1 VNPLEELFSPSGRLA
16 EKLPSFR
23 PRASQIEMAKAIA
36 DVMQTGGT
44 LIAEA
49 GTGTGKTLAYL
60 VPALLSG
67 KRVIISTATKTLQ
80 DQLFMKDLPL
90 VRRAL
95 PQPIKTALLKGRG
108 NYLCLYRQRTMLHPR
123 SGHDAREASHLMA
136 INRWAKSTRS
146 GDIAEVKSVP
156 ENSALWP
163 SATSTADNCL
173 GQECPQFSDCFL
185 TKARNQAREA
195 NIVVINHHLL
205 WADWTL
211 RDGGYGELL
220 PEADVI
226 IVDEAHHFPES
237 ATQFLGTT
245 VSSRQLHE
253 LANDIEIERLKSAP
267 DDVSLPE
274 EVDRLERLVH
284 DARLALGLDARREPW
299 HQVAGLDAV
308 NESFHAIREQL
319 QFLAD
324 ALKPLSIRG
333 KGLESCQKRAA
344 DLLDRLQSF
353 LSGDT
358 NGYIRWFETRK
369 RGFSISRTPLEIASE
384 FRKFRTVLESA
395 WVFTSATLTVAG
407 DFGHFQRQLGLDE
420 AYCHAWESP
429 FDYRSHCLLY
439 LPSGLPDPR
448 DMAFPR
454 MMLDAVLPV
463 LRASK
468 GRAFMLFTSHM
479 ALNHAARVL
488 AEALDY
494 PLFVQGT
501 QPKTTLLD
509 AFKSSG
515 HGILLGTSSFWE
527 GVDVP
532 GPSLSCV
539 IIDKLPF
546 ASPTDPILSARLD
559 HLRKA
564 GLNPFTSFQ
573 LPAAIIA
580 LKQGVGRLIRDHNDR
595 GVLMICDP
603 RIRTKPYGKL
613 FLKSLPDLPQTGS
626 ILDVQHF
633 YDRESAEEA
642 VCP

>member
-1 VNPLEELFSPSGRLA
+1 
-16 EKLPSFR
+16 
-23 PRASQIEMAKAIA
+23 MARAIA
-36 DVMQTGGT
+36 DVIQTGGT

-60 VPALLSG
+60 VPAILSG
-67 KRVIISTATKTLQ
+67 KRVILSTATKTLQ
-80 DQLFMKDLPL
+80 DQLFLKDLPL
-90 VRRAL
+90 VRKAM
-95 PQPIKTALLKGRG
+95 PQSIKIALLKGRA
-108 NYLCLYRQRTMLHPR
+108 NYLCLYRLRTMLHPR
-123 SGHDAREASHLMA
+123 IGHDARDARHLLA
-136 INRWAKSTRS
+136 INRWAKITRS
-146 GDIAEVKSVP
+146 GDIAEVTDVP
-156 ENSALWP
+156 ESSVLWP

-173 GQECPQFSDCFL
+173 GQECPQYSDCFI
-185 TKARNQAREA
+185 TKARAQAREA

-220 PEADVI
+220 PEADAI

-245 VSSRQLHE
+245 LSSRQLHE
-253 LANDIEIERLKSAP
+253 LASDIEIERVKSAP
-267 DDVSLPE
+267 DDVTLPD
-274 EVDRLERLVH
+274 EVDRLERLIH

-299 HQVAGLDAV
+299 HQVARHDAV
-308 NESFHAIREQL
+308 IESFQAIQEQL
-319 QFLAD
+319 HGLVD
-324 ALKPLSIRG
+324 LLKPLSIRG
-333 KGLESCQKRAA
+333 KGLESCQKRSV
-344 DLLDRLQSF
+344 DLLERLESF

-358 NGYIRWFETRK
+358 QGHIRWFETRK
-369 RGFSISRTPLEIASE
+369 RGFSISRTPLEITAE
-384 FRKFRTVLESA
+384 FTKFRKTLESS

-420 AYCHAWESP
+420 AVYRAWESP

-439 LPSGLPDPR
+439 LPRGLPDPR
-448 DMAFPR
+448 DMAFAG
-454 MMLDAVLPV
+454 MMHESVVPV

-488 AEALDY
+488 ESALEY
-494 PLFVQGT
+494 PLFVQGS
-501 QPKTTLLD
+501 QPKTTLLE
-509 AFKSSG
+509 AFKASG

-546 ASPTDPILSARLD
+546 ASPTDPILNARLD

-573 LPAAIIA
+573 LPSAIIA

-603 RIRTKPYGKL
+603 RIRTKPYGRL
-613 FLKSLPDLPQTGS
+613 FLKSIPEMPQTAS
-626 ILDVQHF
+626 IADVQHF
-633 YDRESAEEA
+633 YNRASAQED

>member
-1 VNPLEELFSPSGRLA
+1 
-16 EKLPSFR
+16 
-23 PRASQIEMAKAIA
+23 MARAIA
-36 DVMQTGGT
+36 DVIQTGGT

-60 VPALLSG
+60 VPAILSG
-67 KRVIISTATKTLQ
+67 KRVILSTATKTLQ
-80 DQLFMKDLPL
+80 DQLFLKDLPL
-90 VRRAL
+90 VRKAL
-95 PQPIKTALLKGRG
+95 PQPIKIALLKGRG
-108 NYLCLYRQRTMLHPR
+108 NYLCLYRLRTMLHPR
-123 SGHDAREASHLMA
+123 IGHDARDARHLLA
-136 INRWAKSTRS
+136 INRWAKITRS
-146 GDIAEVKSVP
+146 GDIAEVTDVP
-156 ENSALWP
+156 ENSVLWP
-163 SATSTADNCL
+163 SATSTTDNCL
-173 GQECPQFSDCFL
+173 GQECPQYSDCFL
-185 TKARNQAREA
+185 TKARAQAREA

-220 PEADVI
+220 PEADAI

-253 LANDIEIERLKSAP
+253 LASDIEIERVKSAP
-267 DDVSLPE
+267 DDVTLPD

-299 HQVAGLDAV
+299 HQVASHDAV
-308 NESFHAIREQL
+308 IESFQAIQEQL
-319 QFLAD
+319 HGLVD
-324 ALKPLSIRG
+324 LLKPLSIRG
-333 KGLESCQKRAA
+333 KGLESCQKRSV
-344 DLLDRLQSF
+344 DLLERLESF

-358 NGYIRWFETRK
+358 QGHIRWFETRK
-369 RGFSISRTPLEIASE
+369 RGFSISRTPLEITAE
-384 FRKFRTVLESA
+384 FTKFRKTLESA

-407 DFGHFQRQLGLDE
+407 DFGHFQRQLGLNE
-420 AYCHAWESP
+420 ALCRAWESP

-439 LPSGLPDPR
+439 LPPGLPDPR
-448 DMAFPR
+448 DMAFAG
-454 MMLDAVLPV
+454 MMLESVLPV

-488 AEALDY
+488 ESALEY
-494 PLFVQGT
+494 PLFVQGS
-501 QPKTTLLD
+501 QPKTTLLE
-509 AFKSSG
+509 AFKASG

-546 ASPTDPILSARLD
+546 ASPTDPILNARLD

-564 GLNPFTSFQ
+564 GLNPFTSLQ
-573 LPAAIIA
+573 LPSAIIA

-603 RIRTKPYGKL
+603 RIRTKPYGRL
-613 FLKSLPDLPQTGS
+613 FLKSIPDMPQTAS
-626 ILDVQHF
+626 IADVQHF
-633 YDRESAEEA
+633 YHRASAQEPA
-642 VCP
+642 CP